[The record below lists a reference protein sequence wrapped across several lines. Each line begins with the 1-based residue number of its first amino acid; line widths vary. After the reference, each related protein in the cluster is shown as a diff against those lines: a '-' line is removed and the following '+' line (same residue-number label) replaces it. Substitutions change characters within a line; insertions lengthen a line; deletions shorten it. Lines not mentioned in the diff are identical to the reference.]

1 MKNGIGTTSETTKR
15 VETLGPVT
23 TKFKGGFTSLT
34 ANFSGTWDGH
44 SPPTFPGATLR
55 DSHSTTIIREITVE
69 PNP

>member
-1 MKNGIGTTSETTKR
+1 VNNGVGSVSETTKR

-34 ANFSGTWDGH
+34 ANVNGTWDGRDAANL
-44 SPPTFPGATLR
+44 PPGTLL
-55 DSHSTTIIREITVE
+55 DTQSTTIIREITVE